1 MTSLFFSLLGTPW
14 DKALWGGRDNLS
26 IYSLISDDG
35 DCDLDPF
42 PVYNRDTPRVYC
54 LKDTRLGSFPL
65 MGIFEK
71 TKPETDSC
79 SKENVDMK
87 KIDNLKAQQSLL
99 HHHVNANSHRLNPH
113 FELRQV

>member
-1 MTSLFFSLLGTPW
+1 MTSLCFSLLGTAW

-42 PVYNRDTPRVYC
+42 PVYNCDTPRVYC
-54 LKDTRLGSFPL
+54 LKDARLGSFPL

-71 TKPETDSC
+71 RTPETDSW
-79 SKENVDMK
+79 SKENVDIK
-87 KIDNLKAQQSLL
+87 KIPFWVLDNLKAQQSLL

-113 FELRQV
+113 